1 MSHFV
6 FFSFVLIVADSI
18 LLLVLV
24 NKLCSILSGLYT
36 KLDFILKSIDTLTDE
51 QKRHFKCDMILC
63 C

>member
-1 MSHFV
+1 MTHFI
-6 FFSFVLIVADSI
+6 FFSFALIVADSI

-51 QKRHFKCDMILC
+51 QKRHFK
-63 C
+63 